1 MWLRVYA
8 RAAAGAFDGGPQ
20 PVSNRLVGQF
30 GEGTH
35 VVSMSFEGRND
46 IKNDDVVWGECE
58 MLLADDGDDA
68 SLIKG

>member
-1 MWLRVYA
+1 M
-8 RAAAGAFDGGPQ
+8 
-20 PVSNRLVGQF
+20 GQF

>member
-20 PVSNRLVGQF
+20 PGSNRLVSQF

-35 VVSMSFEGRND
+35 VVSMSFEGRSD
-46 IKNDDVVWGECE
+46 IKNDDVVLRVKKLYWS
-58 MLLADDGDDA
+58 MTVMTHR
-68 SLIKG
+68 